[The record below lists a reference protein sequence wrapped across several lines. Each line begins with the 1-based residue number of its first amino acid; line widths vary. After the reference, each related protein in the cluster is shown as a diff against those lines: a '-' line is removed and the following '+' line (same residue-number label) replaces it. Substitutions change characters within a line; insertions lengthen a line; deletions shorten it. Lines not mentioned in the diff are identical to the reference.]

1 MLKPVL
7 RCCLLSLCLLLSVT
21 ANAGDLLYRYT
32 DSKGGIVISR
42 QGVPPEFISKGYDIL
57 NDQGRVVQVI
67 APAPTLEERQRLLK
81 EKARASSDA
90 QLKRLYSSPEDI
102 DRARDRK
109 LAELDGVIS
118 VARSNLQSVRTQQAN
133 YQAQAAD
140 FERSGRDVPESLL
153 VQINNQKVE
162 QKRLIDDIKRYEAVR
177 KESEASFNA
186 DRARFA
192 EIMSR

>member
-7 RCCLLSLCLLLSVT
+7 RCCSLILCLLPSVA

-32 DSKGGIVISR
+32 DSKGGIVLSR
-42 QGVPPEFISKGYDIL
+42 QGVPPEFISKGYEVL

-90 QLKRLYSSPEDI
+90 QLKRLYSSLEDI

-118 VARSNLQSVRTQQAN
+118 VARGNLQSVRTQQAN

-162 QKRLIDDIKRYEAVR
+162 QQRLISDIKRYEVVR